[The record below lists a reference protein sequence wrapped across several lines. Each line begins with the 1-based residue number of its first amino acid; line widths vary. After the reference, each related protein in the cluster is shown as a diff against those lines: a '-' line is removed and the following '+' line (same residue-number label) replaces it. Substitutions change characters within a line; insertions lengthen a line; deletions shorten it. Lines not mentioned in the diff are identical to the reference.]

1 MAGLNATS
9 MTRAQLATIARV
21 RWLVFVHSLRT
32 SRGALE
38 LFSRIVIGGVIAMGG
53 FGGAVL
59 FGTGAWYFVSGGNPG
74 WLALVLWPVF
84 VFWQFFPVMA
94 SAFTETVD
102 SSNLL
107 RFPLS
112 YRAYV
117 VVRLVYGA
125 LDPATV
131 LGGLWLLG
139 IAIGIGFA
147 NPRLFVWAALV
158 LLVFGLL
165 NLLLTQMIFA
175 WVERWLAQRRTR
187 EIFAVLFFLGMISFQ
202 LLGPMLNRY
211 GPRSTPAL
219 RKLGTEVSPV
229 QSALPPGIAA
239 NAIAAM
245 AGGQVGKAA
254 AFLGL
259 LSLFGMV
266 FVRVLSIRLRAQYRG
281 ENLSE
286 APTIQSSRTATRAL
300 KLGWSVPGLSGPV
313 TAVLEKELRYLSRSG
328 PMLLTLITPIIM
340 LLIFGLGQGR
350 SAPGGFLQR
359 SPDMG
364 FPVGAAYS
372 LLLLTNL
379 VYNNFGADGGGIQFF
394 LASPVRFR
402 KVVLGKNLAHVMVLA
417 LETTLVWI
425 GVSLLFH
432 PPTFGI
438 TSATLA
444 GMLFAVPV
452 NLAIGNLLS
461 LQSPKRIEFGT
472 FGRQRASQLT
482 VLISFGVQIVVFG
495 LAATTMALAHYYRE
509 IWFAVVVFLLLAL
522 LSLAGYEIVLRRV
535 DRLALGN
542 REVLTTELCR

>member
-1 MAGLNATS
+1 
-9 MTRAQLATIARV
+9 
-21 RWLVFVHSLRT
+21 VFVHSLRT

-38 LFSRIVIGGVIAMGG
+38 LFSRIVIGGVIALGG
-53 FGGAVL
+53 FGGAV
-59 FGTGAWYFVSGGNPG
+59 GWGAGAWYFVSEGKSE
-74 WLALVLWPVF
+74 WLALLLWPIF
-84 VFWQFFPVMA
+84 AFWQFFPVMA
-94 SAFTETVD
+94 SAFTETLD

-107 RFPLS
+107 RFPLN

-125 LDPATV
+125 LDPATF

-139 IAIGIGFA
+139 IAIGIGTA
-147 NPRLFVWAALV
+147 NPRLSAWAALV
-158 LLVFGLL
+158 LLAFGLL

-219 RKLGTEVSPV
+219 RKLGAEVSPV
-229 QSALPPGIAA
+229 QRALPPGIAA

-245 AGGQVGKAA
+245 AAGQIGKAA
-254 AFLGL
+254 ASLGL
-259 LSLFGMV
+259 LGVFGIV
-266 FVRVLSIRLRAQYRG
+266 FVRVLSVRLRAQYRG

-286 APTIQSSRTATRAL
+286 APKIQSTRKPTEEL
-300 KLGWSVPGLSGPV
+300 KPGWSVPGLSGPV

-359 SPDMG
+359 SPNMG

-417 LETTLVWI
+417 LEMIVVWI
-425 GVSLLFH
+425 GVSVLFH
-432 PPTFGI
+432 PPTFAI
-438 TSATLA
+438 TVATLA

-461 LQSPKRIEFGT
+461 LHSPKRIEFGT

-482 VLISFGVQIVVFG
+482 VLISFGVQIAVFG
-495 LAATTMALAHYYRE
+495 LAAITLAVARSYRE
-509 IWFAVVVFLLLAL
+509 IWLAPVVFLLLAVF
-522 LSLAGYEIVLRRV
+522 SLAGYELSLRRV

-542 REVLTTELCR
+542 REILTSELCR

>member
-1 MAGLNATS
+1 MAGLTS
-9 MTRAQLATIARV
+9 RPQARAQLAAIARV

-38 LFSRIVIGGVIAMGG
+38 LFSRIVIGSAITVGG
-53 FGGAVL
+53 LGGAV
-59 FGTGAWYFVSGGNPG
+59 GWGAGAWYFVSHGESE
-74 WLALVLWPVF
+74 WLALLLWPIF
-84 VFWQFFPVMA
+84 AFWQFFPVMA
-94 SAFTETVD
+94 SAFTETLD

-107 RFPLS
+107 RFPLN

-117 VVRLVYGA
+117 VLRLIYGA

-139 IAIGIGFA
+139 ILIGIAIA
-147 NPRLFVWAALV
+147 NARLFSWAALV
-158 LLVFGLL
+158 LLAFGLL

-187 EIFAVLFFLGMISFQ
+187 EIFAVLFFLGIISFQ
-202 LLGPMLNRY
+202 LLGPMLSRY

-219 RKLGTEVSPV
+219 HKLGAEVSPV
-229 QSALPPGIAA
+229 QRALPPGIAA

-245 AGGQVGKAA
+245 AAGQVGKAA
-254 AFLGL
+254 ASLGL
-259 LSLFGMV
+259 LGVFGIV
-266 FVRVLSIRLRAQYRG
+266 IVRVLSIRLRAQYRG

-286 APTIQSSRTATRAL
+286 APKTQSTRKATEQV

-340 LLIFGLGQGR
+340 LLIFGLGQAR

-359 SPDMG
+359 SPDLG
-364 FPVGAAYS
+364 FPVGASYS

-402 KVVLGKNLAHVMVLA
+402 SVVLGKNLAHVTVLA
-417 LETTLVWI
+417 LEMTVVWI
-425 GVSLLFH
+425 GVSVLFH
-432 PPTFGI
+432 PPTFAI
-438 TSATLA
+438 TVATLS
-444 GMLFAVPV
+444 GVLFAVPV
-452 NLAIGNLLS
+452 NLAVGNLLS
-461 LQSPKRIEFGT
+461 LRSPKRIEFGT

-482 VLISFGVQIVVFG
+482 VLVSFGVQIAVFG
-495 LAATTMALAHYYRE
+495 LAATTLALARHYRE
-509 IWFAVVVFLLLAL
+509 VWLAPVAFLLLAVF
-522 LSLAGYEIVLRRV
+522 SFAGYELALRRV

-542 REVLTTELCR
+542 RETLSSELCR

>member
-1 MAGLNATS
+1 
-9 MTRAQLATIARV
+9 
-21 RWLVFVHSLRT
+21 
-32 SRGALE
+32 
-38 LFSRIVIGGVIAMGG
+38 
-53 FGGAVL
+53 
-59 FGTGAWYFVSGGNPG
+59 
-74 WLALVLWPVF
+74 
-84 VFWQFFPVMA
+84 
-94 SAFTETVD
+94 
-102 SSNLL
+102 
-107 RFPLS
+107 
-112 YRAYV
+112 
-117 VVRLVYGA
+117 
-125 LDPATV
+125 
-131 LGGLWLLG
+131 
-139 IAIGIGFA
+139 
-147 NPRLFVWAALV
+147 
-158 LLVFGLL
+158 
-165 NLLLTQMIFA
+165 
-175 WVERWLAQRRTR
+175 
-187 EIFAVLFFLGMISFQ
+187 
-202 LLGPMLNRY
+202 
-211 GPRSTPAL
+211 L

-245 AGGQVGKAA
+245 ADGQVEKAA

-259 LSLFGMV
+259 LGVFGLV
-266 FVRVLSIRLRAQYRG
+266 FVRALSIRLRAQYRG

-286 APTIQSSRTATRAL
+286 APTIQPARAATHAL

-394 LASPVRFR
+394 LASPVPFR

-417 LETTLVWI
+417 LETTVVWI
-425 GVSLLFH
+425 GVSVLFH
-432 PPTFGI
+432 PPTFAI
-438 TSATLA
+438 TLATLA
-444 GMLFAVPV
+444 GMLFAVPA

-461 LQSPKRIEFGT
+461 LHSPKRIEFGT

-482 VLISFGVQIVVFG
+482 VLISLGVQIVVFG

-509 IWFAVVVFLLLAL
+509 IWFAVMVFLLLAL
-522 LSLAGYEIVLRRV
+522 VSLAGYEIVLRRV

-542 REVLTTELCR
+542 RETLTTELCR

>member
-1 MAGLNATS
+1 MAGLSPRPQA
-9 MTRAQLATIARV
+9 RAQLAAIARV

-38 LFSRIVIGGVIAMGG
+38 LFSRIVIGSAITLGG
-53 FGGAVL
+53 LGGAV
-59 FGTGAWYFVSGGNPG
+59 GWGAGAWYFVSHGESE
-74 WLALVLWPVF
+74 WLALLLWPIF
-84 VFWQFFPVMA
+84 AFWQFFPVMA
-94 SAFTETVD
+94 SAFSETLD

-107 RFPLS
+107 RFPLN

-117 VVRLVYGA
+117 VVRLIYGA

-139 IAIGIGFA
+139 VLIGVGIANA
-147 NPRLFVWAALV
+147 RLFPWAALV

-219 RKLGTEVSPV
+219 RKLETEVSPV
-229 QSALPPGIAA
+229 QRALPPGIAA

-245 AGGQVGKAA
+245 AAGQLGKAA
-254 AFLGL
+254 AALGL
-259 LSLFGMV
+259 LGVFGIV
-266 FVRVLSIRLRAQYRG
+266 IVRVLSVRLRAQYRG

-286 APTIQSSRTATRAL
+286 APKIQSTRKATEELR
-300 KLGWSVPGLSGPV
+300 LGWSVPGLSGPV

-350 SAPGGFLQR
+350 SAPSGFLQR
-359 SPDMG
+359 SPDLG
-364 FPVGAAYS
+364 FPVGASYS

-402 KVVLGKNLAHVMVLA
+402 SVVLGKNLAHVMVLA
-417 LETTLVWI
+417 LEMTVVWI
-425 GVSLLFH
+425 GVSVLFH
-432 PPTFGI
+432 PPTFAI
-438 TSATLA
+438 TVATLS
-444 GMLFAVPV
+444 GVLFAVPV

-461 LQSPKRIEFGT
+461 LHSPKRVEFGT

-482 VLISFGVQIVVFG
+482 VLISFGVQIAVFG
-495 LAATTMALAHYYRE
+495 LAATTLALARYYRE
-509 IWFAVVVFLLLAL
+509 IWLAPVAFLLLAVFG
-522 LSLAGYEIVLRRV
+522 LAGYGLALRRV

-542 REVLTTELCR
+542 REILSSELCR